1 MDQLHFK
8 LELPLQPTE
17 HVVGV
22 QLILLFSYQLYVSIF
37 WFVCCDVQTHCNIP
51 VVVIQKMKRNFP
63 HLKFL
68 SKICILLKNI
78 YFLLLCC
85 AIPTLALL
93 HILIHF
99 VWIFFV
105 F

>member
-37 WFVCCDVQTHCNIP
+37 SFVCCDIDTQCNIP
-51 VVVIQKMKRNFP
+51 VVVMQRMEEPF
-63 HLKFL
+63 
-68 SKICILLKNI
+68 
-78 YFLLLCC
+78 
-85 AIPTLALL
+85 
-93 HILIHF
+93 HI
-99 VWIFFV
+99 
-105 F
+105 

>member
-37 WFVCCDVQTHCNIP
+37 SFTCCDVQTHCNIP

-68 SKICILLKNI
+68 SKI
-78 YFLLLCC
+78 FLLL
-85 AIPTLALL
+85 TNT
-93 HILIHF
+93 
-99 VWIFFV
+99 
-105 F
+105 